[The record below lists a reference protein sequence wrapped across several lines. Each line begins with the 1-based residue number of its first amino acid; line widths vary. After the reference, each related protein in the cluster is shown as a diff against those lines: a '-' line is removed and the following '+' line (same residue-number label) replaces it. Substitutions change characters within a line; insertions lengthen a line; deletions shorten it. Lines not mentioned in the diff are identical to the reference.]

1 MYWESAGL
9 TLYSTGRKYLKI
21 CFVPFCVMIG
31 RICTGLKQNLYRFT
45 GKKALFVLYLS
56 DAA

>member
-1 MYWESAGL
+1 MYLESADL

-21 CFVPFCVMIG
+21 GFVPLCVMVG
-31 RICTGLKQNLYRFT
+31 RICTGLKRNLYRFT
-45 GKKALFVLYLS
+45 GEKSLFVLYLS